1 MDNEIDDRSDRPDRE
16 NSAGRTGTYTPAER
30 GEIDSGSNALD
41 EDTFD
46 DDDFVDGDDDDD
58 AESLNDESYR

>member
-16 NSAGRTGTYTPAER
+16 NAAGRTKTRTPSER
-30 GEIDSGSNALD
+30 GEIDSTPNALD

-46 DDDFVDGDDDDD
+46 DDDLIGDADDD
-58 AESLNDESYR
+58 ASSLNDESNR

>member
-16 NSAGRTGTYTPAER
+16 NAAGRTKTRTPSER
-30 GEIDSGSNALD
+30 GEIDETPNALD

-46 DDDFVDGDDDDD
+46 DDDLVSDSDETD
-58 AESLNDESYR
+58 ASSLNDESNR

>member
-16 NSAGRTGTYTPAER
+16 NAAGRTTTRIPSER
-30 GEIDSGSNALD
+30 GEIDEQRSALD

-46 DDDFVDGDDDDD
+46 DDDLIGDADDD
-58 AESLNDESYR
+58 ASSLNDESNR

>member
-16 NSAGRTGTYTPAER
+16 NAAGRTGTYTPAER

-46 DDDFVDGDDDDD
+46 DDDFVDGDDDEDD
-58 AESLNDESYR
+58 AQSLNDENY